1 MLYRRM
7 PIEVESPEQL
17 GYQNVKYNLAESSV
31 TDFRLKNTQ
40 LDLNE
45 LVVCYGHHSG
55 KPELR
60 QLIAKH
66 YDNVIAEDDVLL
78 TVGAAAGLFIIATS
92 LLTKDD
98 HLIVV
103 RPNYATNI
111 ETPRAIGCEISYVDL
126 AFENKFELDVDHVSS
141 LVKSNTRLISITAPH
156 NPTGTIISLQILNK
170 LISLAEKNNCYLL
183 VDETYRDLTREEKLP
198 LAASLSDKAIS
209 VSSLSKAYGLPGIRI
224 GWVITKNKKLQELFL
239 AAKEQ
244 IYICNSVVDEEIA
257 YQFMLK
263 KEEYFKPIQ
272 EHVESNFLL
281 VKNWIS
287 GNEYLEWVEPKGGVV
302 CFPRINKEINVDIQ
316 KFYSI
321 LNNNYKTFVGPGH
334 WFEMDKRYMRIGFGW
349 PNAKELEI
357 GLKNVDFSIKESL
370 M

>member
-1 MLYRRM
+1 M

-31 TDFRLKNTQ
+31 TDFKIKNIQ

-55 KPELR
+55 KEELR
-60 QLIAKH
+60 ALIVKH
-66 YDNVIAEDDVLL
+66 YDNVVEVDDVLL
-78 TVGAAAGLFIIATS
+78 TAGAAAGLFIVSTS
-92 LLTKDD
+92 LLSKDD

-111 ETPRAIGCEISYVDL
+111 ETPRAIDCEISYVDL
-126 AFENKFELDVDHVSS
+126 QFENKFDLDVEYLSS
-141 LVKSNTRLISITAPH
+141 LIKKNTRLICITAPH
-156 NPTGTIISLQILNK
+156 NPTGTIIKSGTLAQ

-183 VDETYRDLTREEKLP
+183 VDETYRDLTRESKLP
-198 LAASLSDKAIS
+198 FAAGLSDKVIS
-209 VSSLSKAYGLPGIRI
+209 VSSLSKAYGLPGIRM

-244 IYICNSVVDEEIA
+244 IYICNSVIDEKNA
-257 YQFMLK
+257 YQFMLNKEKYFLPIK
-263 KEEYFKPIQ
+263 KHMDKNFKIVQ
-272 EHVESNFLL
+272 DWMKS
-281 VKNWIS
+281 
-287 GNEYLEWVEPKGGVV
+287 NEYMEWVEPSGGVV
-302 CFPRINKEINVDIQ
+302 CFPRIKKEINVDIE

-321 LNNNYKTFVGPGH
+321 LNDKYKTFVGPGH

-349 PNAKELEI
+349 PREEELEK
-357 GLKNVDFSIKESL
+357 GLSNIMLSIKDVTG
-370 M
+370 